1 MTAQPEEV
9 FVAKLDDLL
18 GRFAGWEITRRRV
31 WTAERR
37 ATATMVEIHCARS
50 LAELEAKLER
60 AEG

>member
-18 GRFAGWEITRRRV
+18 GRFAGWEITRQRV

-37 ATATMVEIHCARS
+37 ATATMAEIHAPGR
-50 LAELEAKLER
+50 LPI
-60 AEG
+60 